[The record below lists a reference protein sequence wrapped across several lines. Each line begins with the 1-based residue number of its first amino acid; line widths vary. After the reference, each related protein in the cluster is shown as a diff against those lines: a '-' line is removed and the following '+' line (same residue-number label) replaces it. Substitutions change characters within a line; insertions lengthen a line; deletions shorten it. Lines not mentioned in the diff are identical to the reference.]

1 MIKIIISLS
10 VMLSIIS
17 ACSNADLITNLS
29 DKEWKV
35 ISIKGKAINPGNQP
49 DGFPTLNF
57 GSNNKLFGS
66 TGCNR
71 YIGSF
76 KIDKNLISL
85 QPGAVTKMYCD
96 DSPEDAF
103 LSAVKQVSE
112 FKLEGN
118 TLALLNGSKSI
129 MQLIPIEKWKTS

>member
-1 MIKIIISLS
+1 
-10 VMLSIIS
+10 MLSIIS

-129 MQLIPIEKWKTS
+129 MQLIPIEK

>member
-17 ACSNADLITNLS
+17 ACSNADLVTNLS

-66 TGCNR
+66 IGCNR

-85 QPGAVTKMYCD
+85 EPGAVTKMYCD

-103 LSAVKQVSE
+103 LSAVKQVTE

-118 TLALLNGSKSI
+118 TLTLLNGSKAI
-129 MQLIPIEKWKTS
+129 IQLIPIEK

>member
-10 VMLSIIS
+10 VMISIIS
-17 ACSNADLITNLS
+17 ACSNADLVTNLS

-35 ISIKGKAINPGNQP
+35 ISIKGKTINPGNQP

-85 QPGAVTKMYCD
+85 EPGAVTKMYCD

-112 FKLEGN
+112 FKFEGN
-118 TLALLNGSKSI
+118 TLTLLNGSKAI
-129 MQLIPIEKWKTS
+129 MQLIPIEK

>member
-129 MQLIPIEKWKTS
+129 MQLIPIEK

>member
-1 MIKIIISLS
+1 MIKIVISLS
-10 VMLSIIS
+10 VMLSIIF

-85 QPGAVTKMYCD
+85 EPGAVTKMYCD

-103 LSAVKQVSE
+103 LSAVKQVTE

-118 TLALLNGSKSI
+118 TLTLLNGSKAI
-129 MQLIPIEKWKTS
+129 MQLIPIEK